1 MGLYLGGTH
10 VNGFL
15 ETLMQLFER
24 AALLLIC
31 LFFITR
37 IPRFKETL
45 QKNSH
50 SPAEL
55 TLLTMIFCMFAL
67 FGTYTG
73 IEVEGSLVNVR
84 IIAIMAGGILF
95 GPWVGIIT
103 GIVSGIH
110 RYLID
115 IGGSDLNSVS
125 DYEYSGRCGIGIYWA
140 PGRPLQEVAGRY
152 CRRDDLRN
160 INDAPYSGDGTAVRA
175 WFGHRL

>member
-1 MGLYLGGTH
+1 MNAL
-10 VNGFL
+10 L
-15 ETLMQLFER
+15 EMLMQLFER

-55 TLLTMIFCMFAL
+55 AILTLIFCMFAL

-95 GPWVGIIT
+95 GPWVGIVT
-103 GIVSGIH
+103 GIISGIH

-115 IGGSDLNSVS
+115 IG
-125 DYEYSGRCGIGIYWA
+125 E
-140 PGRPLQEVAGRY
+140 
-152 CRRDDLRN
+152 
-160 INDAPYSGDGTAVRA
+160 
-175 WFGHRL
+175 